1 MNDLT
6 KHHEFNITTTQ
17 GSVVFEEYD
26 ELLSQAQNLAEHVK
40 DVEVNETNIKEA
52 KDLMAQMNKRV
63 KEIEDARKDVKKTIL
78 QPYTNFESQV
88 KTIKQ
93 IIDEAVNHVRKQERE
108 LVEKEREDKKKA
120 IAQIFDKRIQHYDFE
135 KLLGFADFIKPQHL
149 NKSYSM
155 TKVEKDLVDWLEK
168 NKRNIDII
176 RQSDDYEDLIIA
188 YQDTQDLSMSFEIVN
203 KRKEREKKLSEL
215 ETKREEVKS
224 HHVFTIE
231 DDKDAQIVKL
241 LLEQNNIEFKYK
253 KY

>member
-40 DVEVNETNIKEA
+40 DVEVNEDNIKEA

-176 RQSDDYEDLIIA
+176 RQSDDYEDLII
-188 YQDTQDLSMSFEIVN
+188 
-203 KRKEREKKLSEL
+203 
-215 ETKREEVKS
+215 
-224 HHVFTIE
+224 
-231 DDKDAQIVKL
+231 
-241 LLEQNNIEFKYK
+241 
-253 KY
+253 

>member
-1 MNDLT
+1 M
-6 KHHEFNITTTQ
+6 
-17 GSVVFEEYD
+17 S
-26 ELLSQAQNLAEHVK
+26 
-40 DVEVNETNIKEA
+40 
-52 KDLMAQMNKRV
+52 
-63 KEIEDARKDVKKTIL
+63 KKTIL

-93 IIDEAVNHVRKQERE
+93 IIDEAVNHVRKQERQ

-120 IAQIFDKRIQHYDFE
+120 IAQIFDKRIRHYDFE

-215 ETKREEVKS
+215 ETKKDVVNS

-231 DDKDAQIVKL
+231 DNKDAQIVKL